1 MLVSAAK
8 HKVQVTEK
16 QNVIDFQQQ
25 LINSINQHV
34 ASIEFSPNGTI
45 INASDEFLSLMGY
58 AKNDIIG
65 EHHRIFCVGDT
76 ASSPEY
82 QQFWQQL
89 NTGEKQS
96 RTFKRKKANGDI
108 VWLEATYIPV
118 LDQRGSVRSV
128 FKIAYDVTQKV
139 VEKESLQAVS
149 TALDKSMAVIEFM
162 PDGTIIEANQN
173 FLETVGYRLEQIK
186 GQHHRL
192 FCTEE
197 FLRENP
203 NFWASLGKGNYAQGL
218 YERKNSQGD
227 SIWLEASYNPIFD
240 SNGTVT
246 KVVKFASNVTHQ
258 VKEKQLIAEAADLS
272 FATAEETAQIAQ
284 QGTEL
289 LRTSVT
295 ASTDAMRDVDT
306 TNGLMQKLN
315 EQSHKIE
322 NIVSTIRSIAE
333 QTNLLALNAAIE
345 AARAGDQGRG
355 FAVVAD
361 EVRQLASRTSS
372 STVEI
377 ELVVNE
383 NKELSQTASGQMLS
397 VKRNVE
403 ETNDKIAQVQNVMH
417 EIHVGAVNVS
427 QSVSSILK

>member
-1 MLVSAAK
+1 MSAAK
-8 HKVQVTEK
+8 HKVQVTEQ
-16 QNVIDFQQQ
+16 QNVIDSQQQ
-25 LINSINQHV
+25 LIDSIKQHV
-34 ASIEFSPNGTI
+34 ANIEFSPNGTI
-45 INASDEFLSLMGY
+45 INANDVFLSLMGY
-58 AKNDIIG
+58 AKSDIIG

-76 ASSPEY
+76 TSSPEY
-82 QQFWQQL
+82 QHFWQQL
-89 NTGEKQS
+89 NAGEQQS
-96 RTFKRKKANGDI
+96 KTFKRKKANGDI
-108 VWLEATYIPV
+108 IWLEATYMPV
-118 LDQRGSVRSV
+118 LDQSGSVRSV

-139 VEKESLQAVS
+139 LERDAFQAVN
-149 TALDKSMAVIEFM
+149 TALDKSMAVIEFK
-162 PDGTIIEANQN
+162 PDGTILTANQN
-173 FLETVGYRLEQIK
+173 FLESVGYRLEQIK
-186 GQHHRL
+186 GQHHRM

-197 FLRENP
+197 FLSENP
-203 NFWASLGKGNYAQGL
+203 NFWASLAQGNHTQGL
-218 YERKNSQGD
+218 FERKNSQGD
-227 SIWLEASYNPIFD
+227 SIWLEASYNPILD
-240 SNGTVT
+240 NNGTVT
-246 KVVKFASNVTHQ
+246 KVVKFASDVTRQ
-258 VKEKQLIAEAADLS
+258 VKEKQMIAEAADLS

-295 ASTDAMRDVDT
+295 ASTEAMRDVDT

-322 NIVSTIRSIAE
+322 DIVSTIRSIAD

-377 ELVVNE
+377 ESVVNE
-383 NKELSQTASGQMLS
+383 NKELSQTASGQMQS